1 MAKKIKNK
9 MKNNISTSLGFKQQE
24 LAQLLQV
31 SRSQLSLYELGKRS
45 LPVHA
50 MEKLAVMLALAQKG
64 KAKSKVKKNISVKEQ
79 NILKKLLLKNNHQQL
94 LVERKIKALEK
105 KQNAL
110 VTSKKLIAHLLKNE
124 GKINKNELVVL
135 KSIEVKLKKQEIEKY
150 NTALLQLEIKKEVLV
165 FEEKVLQK
173 KLQSIN

>member
-1 MAKKIKNK
+1 
-9 MKNNISTSLGFKQQE
+9 MKNNISTSLGLKQQE

-45 LPVHA
+45 LPIHA
-50 MEKLAVMLALAQKG
+50 MEKLTIMLALAQKG
-64 KAKSKVKKNISVKEQ
+64 KVKSEMKKSISNEEQ
-79 NILKKLLLKNNHQQL
+79 NVLKKILLKNNHQQL

>member
-50 MEKLAVMLALAQKG
+50 MEKLTIMLTLAQKG

-79 NILKKLLLKNNHQQL
+79 NILKTLLLKNNHQLL

-110 VTSKKLIAHLLKNE
+110 VTSKQLIAHLLKNE
-124 GKINKNELVVL
+124 SKIKKNELAVL
-135 KSIEVKLKKQEIEKY
+135 KSIEIKSKKQEIEKY

-173 KLQSIN
+173 KLQSKN